1 MSYDGKLMRRAMV
14 RFEEAKQR
22 RADALHARERAVYAA
37 VPRIAEIDAALRETM
52 SKLISSALR
61 RGTDPRPAIEALKE
75 ENLALQ
81 RERAELLVAHG
92 YPADYLE
99 DKPNCPLCGDTG
111 WRGSEVC
118 SCLNDYY
125 ARVQLEEL
133 SRLLDLGTQSFETFS
148 FDVYSPYAPL
158 DQDISPRSNMERIY
172 DACRDYA
179 YEFSPR
185 SGNLLLS
192 GDPGLGKTFLSACI
206 AREVAAILGKPL
218 HMPAMDYNTVC
229 DADEPIS
236 VKVEAPDLCPRYMAH
251 YVRNIRMSESPRWI
265 KRHLA
270 LCGLRSISNVV
281 DITNHTLLEMGQP
294 MHAFDLNKVAG
305 RSITVR
311 RAVEGEKI
319 TTLDEKEFT
328 LNPNNLVICDAEKPV
343 ALAGIMGGANSGMD
357 DNTTSLLFECATFA
371 RDSVRKTSRAL
382 GQNSDSSAR
391 YEKGVDRHSPE
402 LGLARALHLIQE
414 LDCGDIT
421 TLEYDLT
428 DGRPL
433 ERKHIVTTPAKI
445 CGVLGITVPDQT
457 MIDILKRL
465 EFTVDVQADG
475 SWDVSAP
482 LYREDVE
489 SFPDLAEE
497 VIREYGY
504 DHIVPT
510 FLNTAAVTNGGL
522 NYEQKQQLKTKR
534 LLAAQGFYEAS
545 TLAFYSNAEFD
556 MLHIPAEDE
565 ARKAIRILNPI
576 SENLSVMR
584 TLLAPSMLNVIVD
597 NLKKGNAEGRL
608 FEMAPVYLAKEL
620 PINEHPH
627 ERQTLCIGAFG
638 PEEDFFT
645 VKGALE
651 GLAEGFDLTFTY
663 QRETTSWL
671 HPGISAAVYCNG
683 KRLGVFGKL
692 ANEINAELEI
702 AKEQKDSQNI
712 YLGELDYE
720 ALMSCVEGELRYKP
734 LSPYAA
740 VKRDLALVCDEAVA
754 CGDIEET
761 IRKASPLITEVK
773 LFDIYRG
780 ANLGEGKKS
789 MAFSLTLSDPA
800 AEVSNE
806 QVERTVKK
814 VLGNLKFKLG
824 IEIR

>member
-1 MSYDGKLMRRAMV
+1 M
-14 RFEEAKQR
+14 
-22 RADALHARERAVYAA
+22 
-37 VPRIAEIDAALRETM
+37 
-52 SKLISSALR
+52 
-61 RGTDPRPAIEALKE
+61 
-75 ENLALQ
+75 
-81 RERAELLVAHG
+81 
-92 YPADYLE
+92 
-99 DKPNCPLCGDTG
+99 
-111 WRGSEVC
+111 
-118 SCLNDYY
+118 
-125 ARVQLEEL
+125 
-133 SRLLDLGTQSFETFS
+133 
-148 FDVYSPYAPL
+148 
-158 DQDISPRSNMERIY
+158 
-172 DACRDYA
+172 
-179 YEFSPR
+179 
-185 SGNLLLS
+185 
-192 GDPGLGKTFLSACI
+192 
-206 AREVAAILGKPL
+206 
-218 HMPAMDYNTVC
+218 
-229 DADEPIS
+229 
-236 VKVEAPDLCPRYMAH
+236 
-251 YVRNIRMSESPRWI
+251 
-265 KRHLA
+265 
-270 LCGLRSISNVV
+270 V

-305 RSITVR
+305 RTIDVR
-311 RAVEGEKI
+311 RAHEGEKI
-319 TTLDEKEFT
+319 VTLDEKEFT

-391 YEKGVDRHSPE
+391 YEKGVDRYSPQ
-402 LGLARALHLIQE
+402 LGLARALHLIQQ

-457 MIDILKRL
+457 MIDILQRL

-482 LYREDVE
+482 LYRDDVE

-510 FLNTAAVTNGGL
+510 FLNTASVTNGGL
-522 NYEQKQQLKTKR
+522 NYDQKQQLKTKR

-545 TLAFYSNAEFD
+545 TLAFYSNAELD

-576 SENLSVMR
+576 SENLSIMR
-584 TLLAPSMLNVIVD
+584 TLLTPSMLNVIVD

-651 GLAEGFDLTFTY
+651 ALAEGFDLTFTY

-734 LSPYAA
+734 LSPYAP
-740 VKRDLALVCDEAVA
+740 VKRDLALVCNETVS
-754 CGDIEET
+754 CGEIEET
-761 IRKASPLITEVK
+761 IRKASPLVSEVK

-789 MAFSLTLSDPA
+789 MAFSLSLSDPKK
-800 AEVSNE
+800 EVSAE
-806 QVERTVKK
+806 EVERVVKK
-814 VLGNLKFKLG
+814 ILGNLKFKLG